1 MLRQAGGQAGGQVGG
16 VNKAGE
22 YSSVAAPILS
32 AATDVKNLLG
42 FGIARALLVS
52 HHLAHNGDGHFS
64 ATASRHLSAHR
75 ARAEAACRLTKLLYN
90 RSKLI
95 LCN

>member
-52 HHLAHNGDGHFS
+52 HHLAHDGDGHFS
-64 ATASRHLSAHR
+64 ATMPRHLSAHGTR
-75 ARAEAACRLTKLLYN
+75 AKTPGRLTKLFYN

-95 LCN
+95 LCK